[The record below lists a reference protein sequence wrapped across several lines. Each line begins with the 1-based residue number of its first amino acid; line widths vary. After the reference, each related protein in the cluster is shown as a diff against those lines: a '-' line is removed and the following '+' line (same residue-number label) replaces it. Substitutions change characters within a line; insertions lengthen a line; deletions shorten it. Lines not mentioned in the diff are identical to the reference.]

1 VLLKA
6 KLVLLA
12 VEPWFGSGIHVPMMP
27 LPAVVVVILAV
38 ATWLD
43 ASCQVGDQGICLSA
57 VAIVYRRSPTS
68 DGLATAWQ
76 EARQPTRWQLLRDPA
91 AWKASRCKAGGTR
104 PQEQARRS
112 RSAWTR

>member
-1 VLLKA
+1 VFLKA
-6 KLVLLA
+6 DLVLLA

-57 VAIVYRRSPTS
+57 VASSAAVRRPRTPG
-68 DGLATAWQ
+68 DGLAGGV
-76 EARQPTRWQLLRDPA
+76 A
-91 AWKASRCKAGGTR
+91 AHAMATF
-104 PQEQARRS
+104 A
-112 RSAWTR
+112 